1 MERSLRGE
9 VFPESRGQAEMLHIP
24 KVQDEREDMMRAV
37 PDVQAIPRFDVMP
50 SRGRRSQYDKSPRQP
65 EFPSTIERIPFS
77 KILFA
82 RSVIVDTNT
91 RFC

>member
-9 VFPESRGQAEMLHIP
+9 VFPESRGQAEMLHIR
-24 KVQDEREDMMRAV
+24 KFQDEREDMMRAV
-37 PDVQAIPRFDVMP
+37 PDVQAIPRFDVP
-50 SRGRRSQYDKSPRQP
+50 SRGRRSQYDKSLRQP